1 MRRLALLLAVLAAL
15 VVLPAS
21 PASAHTVG
29 GVGATNFHTTL
40 SALSPAA
47 PGVRLAVIENGSRLE
62 LRNTSSSEVTV
73 RGYADE
79 PYLRVGPE
87 GVYENRQSPAAYL
100 NQSRYAQVSV
110 PVGVSPKNPPDWRKV
125 SDEPVYRWHDHRIHW
140 MLNTMPPAVADAPT
154 REHRVTAWSIT
165 LVQDGRPLTATGTL
179 DWRPGPQPWA
189 WFAVIGLAV
198 LAVGALGLLR
208 RPYAA
213 LTAATVAMIVADV
226 VHAAGIA
233 LVTPGSTLE
242 RVGAFIGG
250 DLLQIT
256 CWFVLVLA
264 LLALRKG
271 YVVGAWLAAGGAAMI
286 ALTSG
291 MSDAPV
297 FWRSSAP
304 FAWSAALNRGTLAVT
319 IALGFGLLL
328 ALPFVVHRQKK
339 TSTGT
344 GDAADDAGNVPGAA
358 PVSPADPAPGHADV
372 SDSPAAPAGHA
383 SLSPDADP
391 ASGAVEPGAGTPDG
405 ESPGVGGADA
415 PPTPGPTLPRRRFV
429 EYAGAAGLGGVAGA
443 ALGYA
448 SAPDAPTEKA
458 APAPRTGEERV
469 DFHGPHQAG
478 ILSPARR
485 QAQGWIG
492 AFDLVDGAGK
502 PAAQQLLRRWT
513 DTARAL
519 TAGRRA
525 AVDNLIGA
533 GLGPAALTITV
544 GFGPTFFD
552 KLGLPRPEALAPLPA
567 FPGER
572 LDPARGD
579 GDLGV
584 VIAAED
590 PLVVQE
596 AVRALTRLAAGL
608 ATPRWG
614 MSGFGAAR
622 GSGAD
627 DGATQR
633 NMMGFL
639 DGTGNPVPAEQVF
652 VTEGPA
658 WLKGGSYLVFRR
670 IRMLLDAWDATPVD
684 RQSQVIGRRKDSGAP
699 ATGGT
704 ERTPADFGAQEP
716 GGGLVIRPDA
726 HVRLATPAFNNGAA
740 MVRRGFN
747 YADAPDDSGLLFLAW
762 QADPRRGFIPVQ
774 RRLADADAL
783 NAFIR
788 HETSAVFAM
797 PAGVD
802 ATGYL
807 GQGLLDA

>member
-1 MRRLALLLAVLAAL
+1 MRRLALLIAAFAAL

-62 LRNTSSSEVTV
+62 LRNTGPTEVTV

-79 PYLRVGPE
+79 PYLRVGPD

-100 NQSRYAQVSV
+100 NQSRYAQVTV
-110 PVGVSPKNPPDWRKV
+110 PPGVSPKNQPDWHKV
-125 SDEPVYRWHDHRIHW
+125 ADEPVYRWHDHRIHW
-140 MLNTMPPAVADAPT
+140 MLNTLPPAVAAAPT
-154 REHRVTAWSIT
+154 EAHRITAWSIT

-179 DWRPGPQPWA
+179 EWRPGPQPWG
-189 WFAVIGLAV
+189 WFAAVGLGI
-198 LAVGALGLLR
+198 LAVGAIGALR
-208 RPYAA
+208 RPYRA
-213 LTAATVAMIVADV
+213 LIAATVAMIAADV

-233 LVTPGSTLE
+233 LVTPGSVLD
-242 RVGAFIGG
+242 RIGAFVGG

-319 IALGFGLLL
+319 VALGFGLLV
-328 ALPFVVHRQKK
+328 ALPFVVRSQKAVAGVG
-339 TSTGT
+339 SDG
-344 GDAADDAGNVPGAA
+344 GGEAGEAAVPG
-358 PVSPADPAPGHADV
+358 DV
-372 SDSPAAPAGHA
+372 G
-383 SLSPDADP
+383 
-391 ASGAVEPGAGTPDG
+391 
-405 ESPGVGGADA
+405 PGVGGAPA
-415 PPTPGPTLPRRRFV
+415 PPTPGDPAEPVTPDDPAGSGTPDGPGAEDPAPVASSDVPRRRFV
-429 EYAGAAGLGGVAGA
+429 EIAGAAGLGGVAGA

-448 SAPDAPTEKA
+448 SAPDRPTEPV
-458 APAPRTGEERV
+458 APPTRTGQEKV
-469 DFHGPHQAG
+469 AFHGPHQAG

-492 AFDLVDGAGK
+492 AFDLVDGAGT
-502 PAAQQLLRRWT
+502 PAARELLRRWT
-513 DTARAL
+513 DAARAL
-519 TAGRRA
+519 TSGRRA
-525 AVDNLIGA
+525 VVDNLISA
-533 GLGPAALTITV
+533 GLGPASLTVTV

-552 KLGLPRPEALAPLPA
+552 KLGLTRPEALAPLPA
-567 FPGER
+567 FAGER

-596 AVRALTRLAAGL
+596 AVRTLTRLAAGV
-608 ATPRWG
+608 ARPRWG
-614 MSGFGAAR
+614 MSGFGAAK
-622 GSGAD
+622 GSAAD

-633 NMMGFL
+633 NLMGFL
-639 DGTGNPVPAEQVF
+639 DGTGNPKPAEQVF
-652 VTEGPA
+652 VTDGPA
-658 WLKGGSYLVFRR
+658 WLRGGSYLVFRR
-670 IRMLLDAWDATPVD
+670 IRMLLDDWDATTVD
-684 RQSQVIGRRKDSGAP
+684 RQAQVIGRRKDSGAP
-699 ATGGT
+699 TTGGT
-704 ERTPADFGAQEP
+704 ETTPADFGAQEP

-740 MVRRGFN
+740 MVRRGFS
-747 YADAPDDSGLLFLAW
+747 YADGPGDSGLLFLAW

-774 RRLADADAL
+774 RRLVDADAL

-788 HETSAVFAM
+788 HETSALFAM

>member
-1 MRRLALLLAVLAAL
+1 MRRLALLIAVFAAL
-15 VVLPAS
+15 VLLPAG

-62 LRNTSSSEVTV
+62 LRNTGSAEVTV

-79 PYLRVGPE
+79 PYLRVGPD

-100 NQSRYAQVSV
+100 NQSRYAQVAV
-110 PVGVSPKNPPDWRKV
+110 PPGVSPKNAPDWRKV

-140 MLNTMPPAVADAPT
+140 MLNTLPPAVADAPT
-154 REHRVTAWSIT
+154 KAHRVTAWSIT
-165 LVQDGRPLTATGTL
+165 LDQDGRPLTATGTL
-179 DWRPGPQPWA
+179 EWRPGPQPWG
-189 WFAVIGLAV
+189 WFWAVGLGI

-208 RPYAA
+208 RPYLV
-213 LTAATVAMIVADV
+213 LTVATVAMIVADV

-233 LVTPGSTLE
+233 LVTPGSALD
-242 RVGAFIGG
+242 RIGAFIGG

-304 FAWSAALNRGTLAVT
+304 FAWSAGLNRGTLAVT
-319 IALGFGLLL
+319 VALGFGLLV
-328 ALPFVVHRQKK
+328 ALPFVVRSQKAAAAAVSGGASGGAGADGEPGGAVDGVGPGVGGAPAPA
-339 TSTGT
+339 TP
-344 GDAADDAGNVPGAA
+344 GDPAEQIT
-358 PVSPADPAPGHADV
+358 PADPAPQSAPD
-372 SDSPAAPAGHA
+372 DRAPADPD
-383 SLSPDADP
+383 PDAQAPDEVGP
-391 ASGAVEPGAGTPDG
+391 GDAAV
-405 ESPGVGGADA
+405 
-415 PPTPGPTLPRRRFV
+415 PRRRLV
-429 EYAGAAGLGGVAGA
+429 ELAGAAGLGGVAGA

-448 SAPDAPTEKA
+448 SAPDKPTE
-458 APAPRTGEERV
+458 PRSLPTRTGEEKV
-469 DFHGPHQAG
+469 AFHGPHQAG

-492 AFDLVDGAGK
+492 AFDLVDGAGT
-502 PAAQQLLRRWT
+502 PAARDLLRRWT
-513 DTARAL
+513 DAARAL

-525 AVDNLIGA
+525 TVDNLISA
-533 GLGPAALTITV
+533 GLGPAGLTVTV
-544 GFGPTFFD
+544 GFGPSFFD
-552 KLGLPRPEALAPLPA
+552 KLGLTRPEALAPLPA

-596 AVRALTRLAAGL
+596 AVRALTRLAAGV
-608 ATPRWG
+608 ARPRWG
-614 MSGFGAAR
+614 MSGFGAVK
-622 GSGAD
+622 GSAAD

-633 NMMGFL
+633 NLMGFL
-639 DGTGNPVPAEQVF
+639 DGTGNPKPAEQVF
-652 VTEGPA
+652 VTDGPA

-670 IRMLLDAWDATPVD
+670 IRMLLDDWDHLSAD

-699 ATGGT
+699 TSGGT
-704 ERTPADFGAQEP
+704 EGTPADFGAQEP

-726 HVRLATPAFNNGAA
+726 HMRLATPAFNNGAA
-740 MVRRGFN
+740 MVRRGFS
-747 YADAPDDSGLLFLAW
+747 YADGPDDSGLLFLAW

-788 HETSAVFAM
+788 HETSALFAM